1 MSATQ
6 TKPNPQK
13 LLVIGVGNEFRN
25 DDAVGINVARKLRKL
40 NISAIQIMEDTG
52 DGAKLIEKWK
62 DQDVVVVVDAASSGS
77 EPGMIY
83 RFDAVKQKMP
93 TQFFNYSS
101 HNFSVAEAVEMSR
114 TLNQLPKRLVV
125 YGIEGKDFAQGNNVT
140 SPVKKAADY
149 VLDII
154 VEEFRTKQ
162 STGQHSF
169 K

>member
-125 YGIEGKDFAQGNNVT
+125 YGIEGKDFAQGNSVT
-140 SPVKKAADY
+140 SPVKKAAEY

-154 VEEFRTKQ
+154 VEEFRTKH
-162 STGQHSF
+162 SSVQHSH
-169 K
+169 